1 MTAFAPKTF
10 CSNKKPVRTYN
21 ARIFCLLKG
30 QGVFRVPVFI
40 GASEMQSLR
49 PLLRDSEIADSE
61 VRTDKK
67 SIAPEAHRICLPLS
81 RYVFTLGVF
90 NFSTPVDPSRKA
102 GL

>member
-30 QGVFRVPVFI
+30 QGGFRVPVFI

-67 SIAPEAHRICLPLS
+67 
-81 RYVFTLGVF
+81 
-90 NFSTPVDPSRKA
+90 
-102 GL
+102 